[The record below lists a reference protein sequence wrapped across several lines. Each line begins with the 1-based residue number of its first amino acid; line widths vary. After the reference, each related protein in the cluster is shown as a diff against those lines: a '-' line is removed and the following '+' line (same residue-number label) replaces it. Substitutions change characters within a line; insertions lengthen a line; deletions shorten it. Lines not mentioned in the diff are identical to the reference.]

1 MEIKSKGYVL
11 HYNGKDHKHFDITV
25 SGNGFQIYDTLE
37 PKEAYQLAVEFL
49 EDTLLDNC
57 RQSEEVV
64 GKLIEAGIITHEQI
78 LEYVAESGEE

>member
-1 MEIKSKGYVL
+1 MDIKSTGYVL

-25 SGNGFQIYDTLE
+25 SGNGCQIYDTLE

-49 EDTLLDNC
+49 EDTLLYNC
-57 RQSEEVV
+57 WQSEIV
-64 GKLIEAGIITHEQI
+64 GKLIEAGVITHEMI